1 MAAAALASV
10 FPATSFTTPTPET
23 TPNIGV
29 LASPGQVFGDPTAF
43 LDDAV
48 ALNRAWSVATRYLSL
63 GNIENQQSSGEIL
76 QAIDLLSKNVS
87 RRAELQAWYSNEIA
101 THFRQN
107 VDLSTWTQAVSLS
120 NALHVLQDSV
130 RQLMSAHAFY
140 AAKPNAISAQWLTDA
155 ASNRFRQLVKRTIP
169 TDRLHATLAGAF
181 YERMTTTL
189 AGYNS
194 YERCRNTGSC
204 LCELSLGEIPVNDL
218 GQIGLGG
225 RTAERAFALSVHR
238 LLRRAA
244 VERRCFQVDW
254 SGQTSIVPRL
264 RQWVRDVFSPFV
276 HRTLQ
281 TLTSKDGS
289 SQAELDASL
298 LETMA
303 VSTLGR
309 LRVASLFDYVKSWPA
324 SQGAF
329 YDIQQHL
336 ASTQTLHDKAHL
348 CDSFIRQISSRLLH
362 AGASTTDVLSI
373 YISVI
378 HAFRLLDAKGVMLE
392 KVAHPIRQYLRGRD
406 DTVAVI
412 AASFLADVNVEGTI
426 AGPDAE
432 RMCAAIT
439 SEVANAGLA
448 ERKEQKMLNF
458 DDMQWV
464 PDPIDA
470 GPEFKA
476 TKSEDVLAYVLGLF
490 DQEEFIKE
498 VTTVLAQHLLHST
511 DEEYVKETRLVE
523 LFKSRF
529 DNSKLQAAEVM
540 LKDVRDSVHLNRR
553 LNTQHTR
560 AAKPITPRDIQ
571 AAIPA
576 DGISLP
582 DLCRT
587 LGVVENAVQVHAALK
602 LVASKRGNLYFA
614 KRTRLPPRASA
625 EASASSDNAS
635 DFDVQVLSSFF
646 WPQMRATDFEIPTD
660 LANREATFNDAF
672 ARLGNQRK
680 LHFRRALARVNVR
693 IELEDRTV
701 EEQDV
706 PAWRASIIDR
716 FTASDVNEVGLT
728 LDGLLEDSQMD
739 EELVLDALSF
749 WTSERVL
756 FQRSAGEYAVLER
769 LDIDA
774 GGALQV
780 QIANEGISGLKSQD
794 AVFRENSPMF
804 EAFIKNML
812 QNSGPKEVGGMMGIT
827 GMLRMVLP
835 TFTYGDKEVGELLAA
850 MEGRAEVTRNGD
862 VWSSKA

>member
-23 TPNIGV
+23 TPNIGI
-29 LASPGQVFGDPTAF
+29 LASPGQAFGGPTDF

-63 GNIENQQSSGEIL
+63 GNFENQQSSTEIL
-76 QAIDLLSKNVS
+76 QAIDLLSKNVC

-101 THFRQN
+101 THFRLN

-130 RQLMSAHAFY
+130 RQLMNAHAFY
-140 AAKPNAISAQWLTDA
+140 AGRPNAISAQWLTDA
-155 ASNRFRQLVKRTIP
+155 ASNKFRQLVKRTIP
-169 TDRLHATLAGAF
+169 ADRLHATLASAF

-189 AGYNS
+189 AGYES
-194 YERCRNTGSC
+194 YERCQNTGSC
-204 LCELSLGEIPVNDL
+204 LCELSLDGIPIDDL
-218 GQIGLGG
+218 SRVGLGG
-225 RTAERAFALSVHR
+225 RYAERAFALSVHR
-238 LLRRAA
+238 LLNRA
-244 VERRCFQVDW
+244 
-254 SGQTSIVPRL
+254 
-264 RQWVRDVFSPFV
+264 
-276 HRTLQ
+276 RTLQ
-281 TLTSKDGS
+281 VLTSRDGS
-289 SQAELDASL
+289 SQAELDASF
-298 LETMA
+298 LESMA
-303 VSTLGR
+303 VSALGR

-392 KVAHPIRQYLRGRD
+392 KVAHPVRHYLRGRD

-432 RMCAAIT
+432 RGCAAIT
-439 SEVANAGLA
+439 FEVANSGLA

-470 GPEFKA
+470 GPDFKA

-553 LNTQHTR
+553 LNTQHRR

-625 EASASSDNAS
+625 EPPASSDNAS

-646 WPQMRATDFEIPTD
+646 WPQMRANDFEMPTE
-660 LANREATFNDAF
+660 LADQEATFNIAF

-680 LHFRRALARVNVR
+680 LHFRRALARVDVR

-701 EEQDV
+701 DEHDV
-706 PAWRASIIDR
+706 NAWRASIIDA
-716 FTASDVNEVGLT
+716 FTASDVDSLT
-728 LDGLLEDSQMD
+728 VDRLLEDLQMD
-739 EELVLDALSF
+739 EELVLDALNF
-749 WTSERVL
+749 WTSKRVL

-769 LDIDA
+769 LDMDT
-774 GGALQV
+774 GGAPQV
-780 QIANEGISGLKSQD
+780 QIANEAISGLKSQD
-794 AVFRENSPMF
+794 AVFKENSPMF

-835 TFTYGDKEVGELLAA
+835 TFTYGDEEVGELLAA
-850 MEGRAEVTRNGD
+850 MEGRGEVTHNAD